1 MVEIADIPGVGPA
14 EAQALAALSLHTA
27 DDLLRAERV
36 TLAARVPGLTV
47 ERIRRWQGW
56 AELAEIRDLPPA
68 SATALQ
74 AAGADGVEE
83 FAGWGLARARAALP
97 GAGDEAIV
105 GWITDAVRLVH
116 TGVVNGEVCLRD
128 GSPVDGAAV
137 TVAGRPAV
145 SDARGRFR
153 VLRLALDR
161 TVVVTV
167 HHPALGYRLAPKV
180 AVSRSSA
187 LLVRRFVLP
196 GRPAQAPVLSEL
208 RGDRLPPVGAAP
220 IAARAEDGAPDPSD
234 ILMVIGRHPNGDAR
248 AASRFLDFAGGR
260 FLRRVYRIAAADLPA
275 GLRDGDDLEWTG
287 TIWAPARHT
296 AREIARQVRLRALAR
311 RFPRAP
317 RSQAELD
324 RFARALARALS
335 DPRS

>member
-1 MVEIADIPGVGPA
+1 MVEVADIPGVGPA
-14 EAQALAALSLHTA
+14 EAQALAAASVHSA
-27 DDLLRAERV
+27 DDLLRSER
-36 TLAARVPGLTV
+36 TALARRAPGLAV

-68 SATALQ
+68 AATALQ

-97 GAGDEAIV
+97 GAGDEAIL
-105 GWITDAVRLVH
+105 GWIRDAVRLVH
-116 TGVVNGEVCLRD
+116 TGVVNGEVRLRD
-128 GSPVDGAAV
+128 GTPVAGAAV

-161 TVVVTV
+161 TVAVTV

-187 LLVRRFVLP
+187 LVVHGFVLP

-220 IAARAEDGAPDPSD
+220 IAVRSEPGAPDPAD
-234 ILMVIGRHPNGDAR
+234 ILMVIDRHANGDAR
-248 AASRFLDFAGGR
+248 AASRFLDFAEGR
-260 FLRRVYRIAAADLPA
+260 FVRRVYRIAEAELPA
-275 GLRDGDDLEWTG
+275 GLSDGDDLEWTG
-287 TIWAPARHT
+287 TLWAPARFT
-296 AREIARQVRLRALAR
+296 ARDIARQVRLRALQR

-317 RSQAELD
+317 RSAAELD
-324 RFARALARALS
+324 RFVRALARALS
-335 DPRS
+335 DRRR